1 VRAAIFYRRSDKD
14 TARAYCAAAQ
24 KVEEELM
31 TLLKHQQID
40 ASELEPL
47 AAPSPR
53 AWKVLRSLCDLT
65 DSSLGSLPAPPEEEC
80 IAGILQSTDGRK
92 VRFAESGPDGLDH
105 ELPYAMM
112 EAAGL
117 SIGDPALLF
126 SEFTGATII
135 TRLQPGLLIEDS
147 DEDPAA
153 AAEDAGAEDDRIQ
166 RPLDDAFRSALFARL
181 RSR

>member
-1 VRAAIFYRRSDKD
+1 
-14 TARAYCAAAQ
+14 
-24 KVEEELM
+24 M
-31 TLLKHQQID
+31 TLLKNQQLD

-47 AAPSPR
+47 AAPTQN
-53 AWKVLRSLCDLT
+53 AWKVLRPLCNLT
-65 DSSLGSLPAPPEEEC
+65 DSVLARLPVLPEEEC
-80 IAGILQSTDGRK
+80 IAGILHSTDGRK
-92 VRFAESGPDGLDH
+92 VRFAESGPEGLDH

-117 SIGDPALLF
+117 SVGDPALLL

-147 DEDPAA
+147 
-153 AAEDAGAEDDRIQ
+153 AEDSEAAITGSNAEDDRIQ

-181 RSR
+181 RPE